1 MPRQSRL
8 DAPGTLHHVIGRGIE
23 RRKIF
28 LKEDDYEDFVRR
40 LDSVSSRTD
49 VRVFAWSLLPNHFH
63 LLLRTGDVGLS
74 SVMRGLMTGY
84 AVAFN
89 RRHRRH
95 GHLFQNRY
103 QSIVCEE
110 EVYFLE
116 LVRYIHLN
124 VLRAR
129 VVSNL
134 EELGRY
140 RYAGHS
146 ALMGEVERPWQGTA
160 SVLGRFG
167 EALGEARRRYEQ
179 FVEAGVSHGRRPELV
194 GGGLRRS
201 CGAWSEV
208 PRRRR
213 RKEEAP
219 SVYDERILGSSEF
232 VTGIL
237 SDAAWER
244 REKLRRLARGRSLAE
259 LGERAAALAGISVAE
274 LCSGSRRSAVVK
286 ARQALAQVA
295 VGELGHPGATV
306 ARYLGV
312 ATSTVN
318 RQMGRPESGP
328 LAQRL
333 LEMISGPE
341 NQRFAHAHQR
351 PSCRTRLC

>member
-1 MPRQSRL
+1 MI
-8 DAPGTLHHVIGRGIE
+8 ARGIE

-28 LKEDDYEDFVRR
+28 LTEGDYEDFGQR
-40 LDSVSSRTD
+40 LESVIAGTG
-49 VRVFAWSLLPNHFH
+49 VEVFAWSLLPNHFH
-63 LLLRTGDVGLS
+63 LLLRTGEVGLS
-74 SVMRGLMTGY
+74 SVMRRLMTGY

-103 QSIVCEE
+103 KSIVCEE

-129 VVSNL
+129 LVGNL
-134 EELGRY
+134 EELGKY

-146 ALMGEVERPWQGTA
+146 ALVGKVERAWQGTEA
-160 SVLGRFG
+160 VLGRFG
-167 EALGEARRRYEQ
+167 AELGQARRLYEE
-179 FVEAGVSHGRRPELV
+179 FVEAGVGQGRRPELV

-201 CGAWSEV
+201 SGAWSEV

-213 RKEEAP
+213 RKEQEA
-219 SVYDERILGSSEF
+219 SAYDERILGSSEF

-237 SDAAWER
+237 RDAAWEW
-244 REKLRRLARGRSLAE
+244 REKLRRKARGLGLAE
-259 LGERAAALAGISVAE
+259 LGERAATLAGISVAE

-286 ARQALAQVA
+286 ARQALAHVA
-295 VGELGHPGATV
+295 VGELGHPGAMV

-312 ATSTVN
+312 AASTVN
-318 RQMGRPESGP
+318 RQMGRSESGP

-333 LEMISGPE
+333 LETISGP
-341 NQRFAHAHQR
+341 
-351 PSCRTRLC
+351 